1 MKFIK
6 RGIMKKFIS
15 LFLLLAALVFS
26 NGFEANAQ
34 TVKRIE
40 FAKGKSSATVRDNTG
55 STGVYYD
62 LRVKGG
68 QKMVL
73 NLSPA
78 SKVGIKVEAS
88 GGGEVLLREERG
100 GYYELYFEE
109 GKNVSIFVGS
119 LNGKPV
125 PFTLTVKITRMTDI

>member
-1 MKFIK
+1 MEKQ
-6 RGIMKKFIS
+6 RGIMKKIIS
-15 LFLLLAALVFS
+15 LLLLLATLVFS

-40 FAKGKSSATVRDNTG
+40 FAKGKSSAIVRGNTG
-55 STGVYYD
+55 TTGVYYD

-73 NLSPA
+73 NLTPTA
-78 SKVGIKVEAS
+78 KVGIKVEAE

-100 GYYELYFEE
+100 GSYVLYFEE
-109 GKNVSIFVGS
+109 GKEVSIFVGS
-119 LNGKPV
+119 LSGKSV